1 MPTVAVIVWVAPEAA
16 VPAIRD
22 PFVAVEQVNAETIE
36 LPFEVG
42 LGALMVLLKLQFG
55 VVLIVKLLVPS
66 TVGVPEAVRIIS

>member
-1 MPTVAVIVWVAPEAA
+1 MPTVAVMVWVAPEAA

-55 VVLIVKLLVPS
+55 VVLIVKLDVPDV
-66 TVGVPEAVRIIS
+66 TGVPLAVKTIS